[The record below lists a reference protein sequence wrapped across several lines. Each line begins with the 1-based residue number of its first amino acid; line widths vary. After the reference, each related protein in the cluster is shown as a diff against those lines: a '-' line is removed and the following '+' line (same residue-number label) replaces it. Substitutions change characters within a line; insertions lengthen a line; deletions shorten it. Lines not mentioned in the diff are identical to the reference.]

1 MPWRPKVPS
10 PTWRSFLHNH
20 LTDIAAIDMF
30 VVAKPRTGKRNQRDP
45 SYSQKHPLR

>member
-1 MPWRPKVPS
+1 MPWRPKVPF
-10 PTWRSFLHNH
+10 PTWRSSLHNH

-30 VVAKPRTGKRNQRDP
+30 VVAKPRTGKRNRRDP